1 MGVWVGCVGFDTTR
15 RGLAGVLSA
24 FHARSRLNVSSVAS
38 PTWVPQA
45 LGSILE
51 GTRGCNPSESPT
63 SPAPL
68 LGAVKPVI
76 DR

>member
-1 MGVWVGCVGFDTTR
+1 MC
-15 RGLAGVLSA
+15 LQ
-24 FHARSRLNVSSVAS
+24 SRV
-38 PTWVPQA
+38 PQWVPQA

-51 GTRGCNPSESPT
+51 GTRDCNSSESST